1 MKKKMFFITA
11 IISFLFCLSI
21 ILYNLFSLPFIF
33 TVTITLGT
41 ASYHFIMRLLVG
53 YSINAIFKNKVDCEK
68 WWFKEKKFEKG
79 LYKFL
84 KVKVWKKKMPTFS
97 PHDFSLKD
105 NSLEFILGAS
115 CQAEIVH
122 EVIAV
127 LSFLPIALIPIFNSP
142 VAFIL
147 TSLLSAIFDLS
158 FAIIQRF
165 NRPRFLSL
173 AKKRYPNQQNSN

>member
-1 MKKKMFFITA
+1 MFFITA
-11 IISFLFCLSI
+11 ILSILFCLSI
-21 ILYNLFSLPFIF
+21 ILYSLFSLPFIL
-33 TVTITLGT
+33 TVAITLGT

-53 YSINAIFKNKVDCEK
+53 YSIHAILKNKINHK
-68 WWFKEKKFEKG
+68 RWWFKEKRFEKG

-84 KVKVWKKKMPTFS
+84 KVKVWKGKMPTFS
-97 PHDFSLKD
+97 PRTFSLKD
-105 NSLEFILGAS
+105 NSFEFILGAS

-147 TSLLSAIFDLS
+147 TSVLSAFFDLS
-158 FAIIQRF
+158 FAVIQRY
-165 NRPRFLSL
+165 NRPRILSL
-173 AKKRYPNQQNSN
+173 LKNHPSTKNKI